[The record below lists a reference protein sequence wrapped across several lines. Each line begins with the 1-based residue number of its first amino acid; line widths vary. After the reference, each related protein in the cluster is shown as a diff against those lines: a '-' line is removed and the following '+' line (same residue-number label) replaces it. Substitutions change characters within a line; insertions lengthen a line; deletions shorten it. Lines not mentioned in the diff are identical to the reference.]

1 MLEET
6 LNYLS
11 SFSVENVT
19 KLSYGEEIKVYTAI
33 KSKINSIMHLRLG
46 INFMFFFFLF
56 SSVLWYYFRGW

>member
-46 INFMFFFFLF
+46 INFILFFFVF
-56 SSVLWYYFRGW
+56 

>member
-33 KSKINSIMHLRLG
+33 KSKVNGIMHLILG
-46 INFMFFFFLF
+46 INFIYFFLF